1 MYRIKNKTKIRNNQS
16 QRFARLAQ
24 SGLEIFHAQDLA
36 NLWQIDN
43 ANTLYTTLKR
53 YAQGGLLYRIYKGLY
68 SLKEL
73 TELDPFLLGL
83 KALHTFAYVSTETIL
98 ARQGAI
104 LQDISYITM
113 ISNRVRKFKIGG
125 HEYLS
130 RKLPD
135 EFLYNP
141 AAIDERDGI
150 NYAAPE
156 RAAADLLYFNRQAY
170 FDNPRAIDWDEV
182 RRIQR
187 EVGYL

>member
-73 TELDPFLLGL
+73 TEIDPFLLGL

-141 AAIDERDGI
+141 AAIDE
-150 NYAAPE
+150 
-156 RAAADLLYFNRQAY
+156 
-170 FDNPRAIDWDEV
+170 
-182 RRIQR
+182 
-187 EVGYL
+187 